1 MMNPN
6 ELTLD
11 DLRIGGFR
19 LFQPKKGY
27 RFSLDAPVLAA
38 LAPVTPGMSVLDL
51 GCGGGVLSLLLLGQE
66 PSLKVSGIELR
77 QKAFDL
83 AVRNMEYNRV
93 DVRLVRGDAMKAAS
107 YFTPGSFD
115 LILSNP
121 PFYSADQCRLPK
133 DEEVAAAKTE
143 LYWSQGIMMKQ
154 VFSLLKEGGRFA
166 LIFDAVRSEELLRL
180 GRWAGLYPVSSRMIY
195 TRRGEKKPKRV
206 YLLLSK
212 SAAPFVEEPPLVL
225 YEKTGEETPEMKRI
239 FEIYHGTGTVS
250 CGDAH
255 REPR

>member
-27 RFSLDAPVLAA
+27 RFAVDAPILAA
-38 LAPVTPGMSVLDL
+38 LAPVAPGMSVLDL
-51 GCGGGVLSLLLLGQE
+51 GCGGGVLSLLLLGRE

-77 QKAFDL
+77 QKAYDL
-83 AVRNMEYNRV
+83 AVRNTEYNRA

-121 PFYSADQCRLPK
+121 PFYPADECRLPK

-143 LYWSQGIMMKQ
+143 LYWDQEIMMEQ
-154 VFSLLKEGGRFA
+154 AFSLLKEEGRFA
-166 LIFDAVRSEELLRL
+166 LIFDAVRGEELLRL
-180 GRWAGLYPVSSRMIY
+180 GEKAGLYPVSSRMIY
-195 TRRGEKKPKRV
+195 TRRGEKEPKRV
-206 YLLLSK
+206 YLLFSR
-212 SAAPFVEEPPLVL
+212 SAVPFIEEPPLVL
-225 YEKTGEETPEMKRI
+225 YEKTGEETSELKRI

-255 REPR
+255 WEPR

>member
-77 QKAFDL
+77 QIAFDL
-83 AVRNMEYNRV
+83 AVRNME
-93 DVRLVRGDAMKAAS
+93 
-107 YFTPGSFD
+107 
-115 LILSNP
+115 
-121 PFYSADQCRLPK
+121 
-133 DEEVAAAKTE
+133 
-143 LYWSQGIMMKQ
+143 
-154 VFSLLKEGGRFA
+154 
-166 LIFDAVRSEELLRL
+166 
-180 GRWAGLYPVSSRMIY
+180 
-195 TRRGEKKPKRV
+195 
-206 YLLLSK
+206 
-212 SAAPFVEEPPLVL
+212 
-225 YEKTGEETPEMKRI
+225 
-239 FEIYHGTGTVS
+239 
-250 CGDAH
+250 
-255 REPR
+255 